1 MNYLEVYLVPYLISN
16 LVALLILWAAWKK
29 PTLARL
35 LFALLFIWACAM
47 NLFTAL
53 TNPSDYLAY
62 ANMAPDWYKDFIEGW
77 FADHITVMV
86 TLIAIGQGAIA
97 IGMLLLK
104 PWVQL
109 ACVGA
114 ILFLL
119 GIAPLG
125 VGSAFPFSITASAAA
140 YLIFRKKELTY
151 LWRSSW

>member
-62 ANMAPDWYKDFIEGW
+62 ANMALDWYKDFIEGW

-97 IGMLLLK
+97 IGMLLSK

-140 YLIFRKKELTY
+140 YLIFRKKDLAY
-151 LWRSSW
+151 LWQSTW